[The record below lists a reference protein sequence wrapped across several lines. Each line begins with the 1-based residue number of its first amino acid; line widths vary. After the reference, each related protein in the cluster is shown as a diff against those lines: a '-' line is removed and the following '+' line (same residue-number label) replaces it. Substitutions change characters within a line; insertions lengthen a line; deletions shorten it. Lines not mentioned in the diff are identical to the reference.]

1 MKPTIIADFYFT
13 FTVIS
18 LKNDNYKI
26 FLVLR
31 GNKEIKTEKER
42 ERERERERK
51 RGGTKKVRGKRQL
64 DRNSIN

>member
-13 FTVIS
+13 FTVVS
-18 LKNDNYKI
+18 LKNGNYKI

-31 GNKEIKTEKER
+31 GNKETKTEKEKER
-42 ERERERERK
+42 ERERERE
-51 RGGTKKVRGKRQL
+51 GDTKKVRGKRQL